1 MKHYL
6 FALAAWAMALLA
18 SCSGEEELIY
28 HSSLADNVV
37 RVTANVN
44 DIGTRASYTNSTL
57 AEFGISIQNAKN
69 EKYCYGNNKVTKA
82 GSVWTPATQMLWEN
96 KDQEV
101 NIYAYAPYNS
111 SYTGNIYAATAFPV
125 SVSTDQTSATDQSD
139 FLFCKASGFKPSEDL
154 QNGNVPIVFNH
165 ALSQLKINIT
175 FSGNE
180 FNTSSAVNPIKTVYV
195 KGTKVDAVCNF
206 VAQSITAAKTVS
218 SVTAQ
223 KMNFTAAAENS
234 AAKATYSCI
243 LIPQT
248 IAANGFQIIIQ
259 TDNNKVYTW
268 TSTQAVTLEQGKCHQ
283 LDLAV
288 GKDKV
293 SVVDVT
299 VKDREASSTTISGQ
313 CSAVEY

>member
-6 FALAAWAMALLA
+6 FALAVWAMVLLA
-18 SCSGEEELIY
+18 SCSGEEELAY

-44 DIGTRASYTNSTL
+44 EIGTRASYTNSTL
-57 AEFGISIQNAKN
+57 TEFGISIQNAKN
-69 EKYCYGNNKVTKA
+69 EKYCYGNNKVTKL
-82 GSVWTPATQMLWEN
+82 GNLWNPATQMLWEN

-139 FLFCKASGFKPSEDL
+139 FLLCKASGFKPSEDL

-175 FSGNE
+175 FCGNE
-180 FNTSSAVNPIKTVYV
+180 FNTSFAVNPIIKVYV
-195 KGTKVDAVCNF
+195 TGTKVNAVCNF
-206 VAQSITAAKTVS
+206 ATQSITAVKTASFVI
-218 SVTAQ
+218 AQ
-223 KMNFTAAAENS
+223 EMSFTAATENS
-234 AAKATYSCI
+234 AAEATYSCI

-248 IAANGFQIIIQ
+248 IVANEFQIQIL
-259 TDNNKVYTW
+259 THNDKMYTW
-268 TSTQAVTLEQGKCHQ
+268 TSTQAVTLEQGKWHQ
-283 LDLAV
+283 LDLTV

-299 VKDREASSTTISGQ
+299 VKDWEASSATISGK
-313 CSAVEY
+313 CSVAE